1 MKIYNTKNLIILN
14 YSEAVNNI
22 EGARYWIDDLIE
34 SDIDYICENE
44 DVENDEIEYYVLST
58 LNSKGYKIKS
68 FKLNGVEFDYEK
80 CPGGRVYMINNEK
93 ILIDGLS
100 LDEYIEN
107 INQNIYDDYTIDE
120 IEEIFELAEELACDS
135 ISDFYDLDNVVRTA
149 FMDSEYYLEFNK
161 NGDILISE
169 ADTGKSLDLE
179 YDDLSDELKELLQV
193 NTRTEIIKKEI
204 IYYTLN

>member
-1 MKIYNTKNLIILN
+1 
-14 YSEAVNNI
+14 
-22 EGARYWIDDLIE
+22 
-34 SDIDYICENE
+34 
-44 DVENDEIEYYVLST
+44 
-58 LNSKGYKIKS
+58 
-68 FKLNGVEFDYEK
+68 
-80 CPGGRVYMINNEK
+80 MINNEK

-179 YDDLSDELKELLQV
+179 YDDLSDELKE
-193 NTRTEIIKKEI
+193 RMSKYAAKYSI
-204 IYYTLN
+204 

>member
-14 YSEAVNNI
+14 YSETVNNI
-22 EGARYWIDDLIE
+22 EGARCWIDNLIE
-34 SDIDYICENE
+34 NDIDYIWETE
-44 DVENDEIEYYVLST
+44 DVENSEIEYYVLST

-68 FKLNGVEFDYEK
+68 FKLNGAEFDGATH
-80 CPGGRVYMINNEK
+80 PGGRFYMINNEK

-107 INQNIYDDYTIDE
+107 INQNIYDEYTIGE